1 MLCEDL
7 DDFGILDDFSDFWM
21 ISDSFDFS
29 TFQPVQA
36 EELGVRHI
44 VFKSIHKSSCSGI
57 G

>member
-36 EELGVRHI
+36 EELGI
-44 VFKSIHKSSCSGI
+44 LYSSLYINLAVQG
-57 G
+57 